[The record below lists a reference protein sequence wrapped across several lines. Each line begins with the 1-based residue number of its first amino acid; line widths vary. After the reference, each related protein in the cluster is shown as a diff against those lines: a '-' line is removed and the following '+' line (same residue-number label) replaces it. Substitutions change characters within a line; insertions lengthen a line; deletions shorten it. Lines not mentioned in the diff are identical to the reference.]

1 MRASGEMRVGGAVRA
16 GVVVFALLA
25 ALALAGCPGKK
36 EKAAPPP
43 EVTPTVNEI
52 FEQGVDAMRRNEIDK
67 AVMSFSLITQKAHPG
82 APEIPH
88 AYFYLGL
95 IAYRAGNMELAVQNF
110 NAALKLDPSMDQAR
124 LSLGNAQ
131 FAAGKVDEAIASWEE
146 LAKERPNLSSVHNN
160 LGVAYLDRNNLDKA
174 LEHLEQTVALSPD
187 NYRAQKNLADA
198 YRRKGM
204 TAEADAADRKAKAI
218 RNRLLSARPP
228 APETAEG
235 AAPAPAGSTDKP
247 TADKPTAGP
256 TAGMEA
262 TPEPAAPTATP

>member
-16 GVVVFALLA
+16 GVVVCALLA
-25 ALALAGCPGKK
+25 ALAVAGCPGKK

-52 FEQGVDAMRRNEIDK
+52 FQQGVDAMRGNEIDK

-131 FAAGKVDEAIASWEE
+131 FAAGKVDEAIASWEQ

-204 TAEADAADRKAKAI
+204 TAEADAADRKAQVI
-218 RNRLLSARPP
+218 ENRMLSQHPRGP
-228 APETAEG
+228 AGT
-235 AAPAPAGSTDKP
+235 AAP
-247 TADKPTAGP
+247 AGP
-256 TAGMEA
+256 TAEMDA

>member
-16 GVVVFALLA
+16 GVVVCALLA

-52 FEQGVDAMRRNEIDK
+52 FQQGVDAMRSNEIDK

-131 FAAGKVDEAIASWEE
+131 FAAGKVDEAIASWEQ

-204 TAEADAADRKAKAI
+204 TAEADAADRKAQVI
-218 RNRLLSARPP
+218 ENRMLSQHPRGP
-228 APETAEG
+228 AGT
-235 AAPAPAGSTDKP
+235 AAP
-247 TADKPTAGP
+247 AGP
-256 TAGMEA
+256 TAEMDA

>member
-25 ALALAGCPGKK
+25 TLALAGCPGKK

-43 EVTPTVNEI
+43 EVTPTVNEV

-110 NAALKLDPSMDQAR
+110 NDALKLDPSMDQAR

-131 FAAGKVDEAIASWEE
+131 FAAGNVDEAIASWEQ

-160 LGVAYLDRNNLDKA
+160 LGVAYLDRNDLDKA

-218 RNRLLSARPP
+218 ENRMMSARPR
-228 APETAEG
+228 APEAAEG
-235 AAPAPAGSTDKP
+235 TAPEGDGA
-247 TADKPTAGP
+247 TAGP
-256 TAGMEA
+256 TAEMQA

>member
-16 GVVVFALLA
+16 GVVVCALLA
-25 ALALAGCPGKK
+25 ALAVAGCPGKK

-52 FEQGVDAMRRNEIDK
+52 FQQGVDAMRSNEIDK

-131 FAAGKVDEAIASWEE
+131 FAAGKVDEAIASWEQ

-160 LGVAYLDRNNLDKA
+160 LGVAYLDRNDLDKA

-204 TAEADAADRKAKAI
+204 TAEADAADRKAQVI
-218 RNRLLSARPP
+218 ENRMLSQHPRGP
-228 APETAEG
+228 AGT
-235 AAPAPAGSTDKP
+235 AAP
-247 TADKPTAGP
+247 AGP
-256 TAGMEA
+256 TAEMDA

>member
-16 GVVVFALLA
+16 GVVVCALLA

-52 FEQGVDAMRRNEIDK
+52 FQQGVDAMRGNEIDK

-131 FAAGKVDEAIASWEE
+131 FAAGKVDEAIASWEQ

-160 LGVAYLDRNNLDKA
+160 LGVAYLDRNDLDKA

-204 TAEADAADRKAKAI
+204 TAEADAADRKAQVI
-218 RNRLLSARPP
+218 ENRMLSQHPRGP
-228 APETAEG
+228 AGT
-235 AAPAPAGSTDKP
+235 AAP
-247 TADKPTAGP
+247 AGP
-256 TAGMEA
+256 TAEMDA

>member
-16 GVVVFALLA
+16 GVVVCALLA
-25 ALALAGCPGKK
+25 ALAVAGCPGKK

-52 FEQGVDAMRRNEIDK
+52 FQQGVDAMRSNEIDK

-95 IAYRAGNMELAVQNF
+95 IAYRAGNMDLAVQNF

-131 FAAGKVDEAIASWEE
+131 FAAGKVDEAIASWEQ

-160 LGVAYLDRNNLDKA
+160 LGVAYLDRNDLDKA

-204 TAEADAADRKAKAI
+204 TAEADAADRKAQVI
-218 RNRLLSARPP
+218 ENRMLSQHPRGP
-228 APETAEG
+228 AGT
-235 AAPAPAGSTDKP
+235 AAP
-247 TADKPTAGP
+247 AGP
-256 TAGMEA
+256 TAEMDA

>member
-16 GVVVFALLA
+16 GVVVCALLA
-25 ALALAGCPGKK
+25 ALAVAGCPGKK

-52 FEQGVDAMRRNEIDK
+52 FQQGVDAMRGNEIDK

-131 FAAGKVDEAIASWEE
+131 FAAGKVDEAIASWEQ

-160 LGVAYLDRNNLDKA
+160 LGVAYLDRNDLDKA

-204 TAEADAADRKAKAI
+204 TAEADAADRKAQVI
-218 RNRLLSARPP
+218 ENRMLSQHPRGP
-228 APETAEG
+228 AGT
-235 AAPAPAGSTDKP
+235 AAP
-247 TADKPTAGP
+247 AGP
-256 TAGMEA
+256 TAEMDA